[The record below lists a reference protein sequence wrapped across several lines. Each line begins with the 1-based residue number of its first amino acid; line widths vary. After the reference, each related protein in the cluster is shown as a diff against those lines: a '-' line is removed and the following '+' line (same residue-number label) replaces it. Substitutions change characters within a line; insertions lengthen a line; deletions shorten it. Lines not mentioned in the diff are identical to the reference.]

1 MTLDDLL
8 EEQTP
13 QVRTE
18 IEAIAAE
25 AGTWE
30 ADWQVLLATGKRA
43 AALSTV
49 LGPLLKAGT
58 QPKCHPEHWLCEVGD
73 YVSDPDA
80 FAPPTPPSEGAILE
94 VLAFGP
100 GINPKTGWT
109 FRRLT
114 PGAAWVRVS

>member
-1 MTLDDLL
+1 MSA
-8 EEQTP
+8 EKAP
-13 QVRTE
+13 S
-18 IEAIAAE
+18 IAA
-25 AGTWE
+25 
-30 ADWQVLLATGKRA
+30 LLDR
-43 AALSTV
+43 
-49 LGPLLKAGT
+49 LLKAVV

-80 FAPPTPPSEGAILE
+80 FAPPTPPSGGAILE

-114 PGAAWVRVS
+114 PGAAWVRVN